1 MLPSS
6 GITFPVNYAHSFALL
21 CAVALWHT
29 HCTMSNLWLLF
40 AFVNV
45 SYFVYELAQ
54 GSDTYL
60 SRGIG

>member
-1 MLPSS
+1 
-6 GITFPVNYAHSFALL
+6 
-21 CAVALWHT
+21 
-29 HCTMSNLWLLF
+29 MSNLWLLL

-45 SYFVYELAQ
+45 SYFVNELAE